1 MTKKRNNLKN
11 FVISTCPVDL
21 YKKMINAHKIEDK
34 KIEFL
39 NIDSPK
45 TSILSKN
52 LPNKI
57 DNIFLICEINKCFS
71 SYEKTLANNNKD
83 LKTLD
88 KEINHLIEILEYLSN
103 KTNKIYFFN
112 FPSDVNDNY
121 FGSLNFKKEGKNW
134 LINYIN
140 LQIGNKLSQFPDI
153 FILDL
158 NFLIIKNNFNKN
170 IYDEKLK
177 YLINSSYS
185 LNFIKFLSD
194 QIINLLSEKFDKK
207 IKLFILDL
215 DNTIWGGEA
224 GEREYDFLELG
235 PSSIKGIVYENFQ
248 KRLKNLKNK
257 GFILSICSKNNIS
270 NVKKVFSKNRYMHL
284 NLNDFSCV
292 KVNWKNKN
300 ENVTEI
306 LEELNLREENAV
318 FIDDNKFEREII
330 RKNFKDIKI
339 FDFPENIME
348 LNFRINNLV
357 GTFKN
362 NISDTDYN
370 RTNLY
375 LDESKRK
382 NLKKK
387 IFDPIK
393 WIKELK
399 IELKIST
406 LKNFDRAS
414 EMFKRTNQFNISH
427 KEKSKSELVNFSK
440 KKDYLCYE
448 ISMKDKFGDYGFI
461 SLLIVKIKNK
471 NYFIND
477 FLLSCR
483 VFERNI
489 EPSILQF
496 LNKNSKL
503 KNKLGF
509 ININRNKKNIY
520 FQNFFDNSNFLER
533 TGINTYKILNKI
545 NPNNE
550 IKVLK

>member
-1 MTKKRNNLKN
+1 MIKKNNLIN
-11 FVISTCPVDL
+11 LIISTTPVDL
-21 YKKMINAHKIEDK
+21 YKKIINTNNIKNK
-34 KIEFL
+34 KIDFL
-39 NIDSPK
+39 NIESPK
-45 TSILSKN
+45 ISILSKN

-71 SYEKTLANNNKD
+71 SYEKVLIKNNKD
-83 LKTLD
+83 LTHLD
-88 KEINHLIEILEYLSN
+88 KEINELVKILEFLSN
-103 KTNKIYFFN
+103 KTNRLYFFN

-121 FGSLNFKKEGKNW
+121 FGGLNFKKQGKNW
-134 LINYIN
+134 LTNYIN

-158 NFLIIKNNFNKN
+158 NFQIIKENFNKN
-170 IYDEKLK
+170 IFDEKLK

-185 LNFIKFLSD
+185 LNFIKFISD
-194 QIINLLSEKFDKK
+194 QIINILSIKSDKK

-215 DNTIWGGEA
+215 DNTLWGGEA
-224 GEREYDFLELG
+224 GERDYELLELG
-235 PSSIKGIVYENFQ
+235 PSSIKGVIYENFQ
-248 KRLKNLKNK
+248 RRLKSLKNK
-257 GFILSICSKNNIS
+257 GFVLSICSKNNIS
-270 NVKKVFSKNRYMHL
+270 NVKKVFNKNKFMQL
-284 NLNDFSCV
+284 NFNDFSCV
-292 KVNWKNKN
+292 KINWKNKN
-300 ENVTEI
+300 ENVKEI

-330 RKNFKDIKI
+330 RKNFKNIQI
-339 FDFPENIME
+339 FEFPENIME
-348 LNFRINNLV
+348 LNYKVNNLA

-362 NISDTDYN
+362 NISDTDFK

-375 LDESKRK
+375 LDENKRK

-387 IFDPIK
+387 FFDPIK

-399 IELKIST
+399 IELKISP
-406 LKNFDRAS
+406 LRNFDRAS

-427 KEKSKSELVNFSK
+427 KEKSKSELIKFSK

-461 SLLIVKIKNK
+461 SLVIVKIENK
-471 NYFIND
+471 NYVIND

-496 LNKNSKL
+496 IKKNSKF

-509 ININRNKKNIY
+509 IKINRNKKNIY
-520 FQNFFDNSNFLER
+520 VQNLFENLNFLEK
-533 TGINTYKILNKI
+533 TDKNTYKIAKKI
-545 NPNNE
+545 NSNKE
-550 IKVLK
+550 IKILK